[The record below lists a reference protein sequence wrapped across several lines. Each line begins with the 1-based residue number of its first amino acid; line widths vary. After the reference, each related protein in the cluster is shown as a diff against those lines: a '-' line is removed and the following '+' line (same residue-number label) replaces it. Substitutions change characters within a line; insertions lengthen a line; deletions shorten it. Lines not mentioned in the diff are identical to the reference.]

1 MKPFRTAALKPAPF
15 ALKLPFAPSMALCL
29 VTALLAGCGTQV
41 RNPVTGQLQRTV
53 MDEKQEVATGS
64 KNHQEILKEYGQ
76 YPDAKLQAYV
86 NEVGQKLAKQSHRAE
101 LAWHFTVLDSPVI
114 NAFALPGG
122 YVYIT
127 RGLMAYLDS
136 EADLAGVLGHEIGH
150 VTARHG
156 AQQAT
161 QQQTASI
168 GVLAA
173 SVLGAVLEAK
183 GVSGAGRVAS
193 DVSQSVASG
202 LIASHSREHETEA
215 DRLGAEYLA
224 RSQYN
229 PANMVDVIQVLKSQ
243 ETFAADQA
251 RAQGR
256 AAPSGNDWL
265 ATHPSNDKRLQDIRE
280 VATHY
285 PGPAQGRYA
294 DDGRQR
300 YLAAI
305 RGMAFGDSADQGLV
319 RGPHFLHPGLNV
331 ALTAPAGW
339 RIDNGADTLTVL
351 APDRTAALAM
361 KLVPTSV
368 GTDHQQVLQKALQP
382 TAGRTWA
389 TQVGGMRATRFE
401 GQRRNA
407 QGQTVNAQAT
417 VVDGPQGRVYL
428 FVPMAQNTQA
438 LAQHR
443 AGLEAAEASFR
454 ALSAADQ
461 ALARPWAVSTTAY
474 PKGGWAALAAQSPLP
489 APAEPALKL
498 LNGFYGDHTGAPNGR
513 EPAVGSPVKTVV
525 AKP

>member
-1 MKPFRTAALKPAPF
+1 MSRLNRLNRMSRIRPT
-15 ALKLPFAPSMALCL
+15 
-29 VTALLAGCGTQV
+29 LLATLVISLALTGCGTQV

-101 LAWHFTVLDSPVI
+101 LTWHFTVLDSPVI

-183 GVSGAGRVAS
+183 GVSGAGRMAS

-224 RSQYN
+224 RSRYN
-229 PANMVDVIQVLKSQ
+229 PANMVDVIQVLKNQ
-243 ETFAADQA
+243 ESHAADQA

-256 AAPSGNDWL
+256 QASGGNDWL

-280 VATHY
+280 VAARY
-285 PGPAQGRYA
+285 PGPDQGRYA

-305 RGMAFGDSADQGLV
+305 QDMAFGDSPEQGLV
-319 RGPHFLHPGLNV
+319 RGAHFLHPGLGI
-331 ALTAPAGW
+331 ALTAPPGW
-339 RIDNGADTLTVL
+339 RIQNGADTLTVATADGNAALVMKL
-351 APDRTAALAM
+351 APASAGR
-361 KLVPTSV
+361 
-368 GTDHQQVLQKALQP
+368 DHARIIQQALQP
-382 TAGRTWA
+382 TAGRT
-389 TQVGGMRATRFE
+389 QPSQLNGLNATRFM
-401 GQRRNA
+401 GQRRNS
-407 QGQTVNAQAT
+407 QGQVQEVQAT
-417 VVDGPQGRVYL
+417 VVDGPKGQVYL
-428 FVPMAQNTQA
+428 LVPMARNAQAYSVNGQA
-438 LAQHR
+438 LA
-443 AGLEAAEASFR
+443 AAEGSFR
-454 ALSAADQ
+454 PLGPADQ
-461 ALARPWAVSTTAY
+461 ALAKPWVVVKDTF
-474 PKGGWAALAAQSPLP
+474 PKTGWSGLVARSALAGSGS
-489 APAEPALKL
+489 PAEPALRL
-498 LNGFYGDHTGAPNGR
+498 LNGYYGGGEPQVGA
-513 EPAVGSPVKTVV
+513 SVKNVV